1 MAVEMKIDLRN
12 SQEFIDALH
21 RFPGDVDKSMV
32 EALGTVMDNIL
43 KRAKQNAPVDTG
55 RLRSDIQAKVLDKE
69 LSGIIWNEVE
79 YAIYVHGGHK
89 TKSQY
94 ILRAIKNNQKAIEER
109 IKAKMELLAKRG
121 LR

>member
-1 MAVEMKIDLRN
+1 MAVEMRIDLKN
-12 SQEFIDALH
+12 SQEFIDVLH
-21 RFPGDVDKSMV
+21 RFPSDIDKSIA
-32 EALGTVMDNIL
+32 EALGVVMDNIL

-55 RLRSDIQAKVLDKE
+55 RLRADIQAKVLDKE

-79 YAIYVHGGHK
+79 YAIHVHAGHR

-121 LR
+121 LK